1 MWIYARR
8 YWTKVSLS
16 HRMKRIDQYLTW
28 SHQTCRDTRLGCFTG
43 DDDKWYLCNLPCA
56 YWPASLMSTNS
67 WSQLSNSVLQSE
79 QQQQHRCQMLRGDLW
94 LVRRGGCF
102 RIPRRAVRRRASWR
116 GNCRVSEEAS
126 TVTAQGSNG
135 PPSGSRDALHA
146 RQHADP
152 TGVYPASVNDSC
164 HACRRTHARVGRP
177 GEWLI
182 DCFIYLATQR
192 CSYLRSVRM
201 STCSL
206 QLCSGLKYSAW
217 WKQQTVK
224 TTSGA
229 RSVRMPVCCSFSSLP
244 WCTKLKTH
252 VAQLSA
258 SSCACSFCCLHDWSK
273 IIL

>member
-1 MWIYARR
+1 MSHARTGQR
-8 YWTKVSLS
+8 LS
-16 HRMKRIDQYLTW
+16 CQ
-28 SHQTCRDTRLGCFTG
+28 QTPD
-43 DDDKWYLCNLPCA
+43 
-56 YWPASLMSTNS
+56 NS
-67 WSQLSNSVLQSE
+67 WATV
-79 QQQQHRCQMLRGDLW
+79 C
-94 LVRRGGCF
+94 C
-102 RIPRRAVRRRASWR
+102 RASSSSSTACDWSVAVGVSAFR
-116 GNCRVSEEAS
+116 AELSGDARVGEETVASVKKTS

-146 RQHADP
+146 HQHADP

-164 HACRRTHARVGRP
+164 HACWRTHARVGRP

-182 DCFIYLATQR
+182 DWFIYLATQR

-229 RSVRMPVCCSFSSLP
+229 RSVRMSVCCFFSSLP
-244 WCTKLKTH
+244 WCTELKTH

-258 SSCACSFCCLHDWSK
+258 SSCACSFSCLHDWSK
-273 IIL
+273 LIL